1 MKKLVIIT
9 VMYLIAVSV
18 VGWAAQLHYKFP
30 DAVPM
35 RDTDRILIYQGTT
48 SANRNV
54 TGLALKQEISAYAHL
69 SAARRIGSANQI
81 FDLITSANSKKL
93 IKRAA
98 AGAGP
103 YARVFEIKD
112 GTGKIVQWTSAAG
125 AMYFGTPL
133 ALSIPSVYPA
143 NGSTGVSNG
152 VMFHYSSTTG
162 GWDYWQRI
170 NSTIPAVTF
179 NKTTDA
185 SISNLYIV
193 GSSIAPQ
200 DSMGT
205 SGIIWTF
212 NNFSG
217 APGTMYTIKANR
229 GAITQTDGETTSSC
243 GTAMTDI
250 SGICTSTFT
259 MR

>member
-1 MKKLVIIT
+1 MKRLIVITI
-9 VMYLIAVSV
+9 IISCAAAAF
-18 VGWAAQLHYKFP
+18 AAQKFNEFP
-30 DAVPM
+30 LINFL
-35 RDTDRILIYQGTT
+35 RDDSRMLIHSNYST
-48 SANRNV
+48 RNIS
-54 TGLALKQEISAYAHL
+54 GLALKQEISAYAHL
-69 SAARRIGSANQI
+69 SAARRIGTANQI

-93 IKRAA
+93 VKRAA
-98 AGAGP
+98 VGAGP

-133 ALSIPSVYPA
+133 PLSIASVYPT
-143 NGSTGVSNG
+143 NGATGVSNG
-152 VMFHYSSTTG
+152 TLFHYSSTTG
-162 GWDYWQRI
+162 GWDYWKRI
-170 NSTIPAVTF
+170 NTTIPAVTF
-179 NKTTDA
+179 NKSTDV

-200 DSMGT
+200 DIMGT
-205 SGIIWTF
+205 AGIVWSF
-212 NNFSG
+212 GNFSG
-217 APGTMYTIKANR
+217 TPGTMYTIRVVR
-229 GAITQTDGETTSSC
+229 GSITQTDGETASSC

>member
-1 MKKLVIIT
+1 MKRLIVITIIISCAA
-9 VMYLIAVSV
+9 VAFAGKQFNEFPLIN
-18 VGWAAQLHYKFP
+18 LL
-30 DAVPM
+30 
-35 RDTDRILIYQGTT
+35 RDDSRVLIYSNYST
-48 SANRNV
+48 RNIS
-54 TGLALKQEISAYAHL
+54 GLALKQEISAYAHL

-81 FDLITSANSKKL
+81 FDLLTSANSKKL

-103 YARVFEIKD
+103 YERVFEIKD
-112 GTGKIVQWTSAAG
+112 GDGKIVQWASASG

-133 ALSIPSVYPA
+133 PLSISSVYPT
-143 NGSTGVSNG
+143 NGATGVSNG
-152 VMFHYSSTTG
+152 TLFHYSSTVG

-170 NSTIPAVTF
+170 NSTIPYVVF
-179 NKTTDA
+179 NKSTDV

-193 GSSIAPQ
+193 GSSLVPI
-200 DSMGT
+200 DNFGGGKTWS
-205 SGIIWTF
+205 F

-217 APGTMYTIKANR
+217 APGTTYTMRVVR
-229 GAITQTDGETTSSC
+229 GAIVQTDGESASSC
-243 GTAMTDI
+243 GAAMTDI